1 MIEPPDYPKICL
13 LVCSTEHTIGD
24 VIEQAL
30 EKVGRDEAICETAMI
45 DKVRSSVL
53 EEPHGWLV
61 AAVCRQGPVFLH
73 AIVIMVLGEVD
84 HGTLLAT
91 RVKYHSLSI
100 VFDRWPEEPLV
111 FPMLK
116 GHDNVRRQ
124 TSRTGSNLDRL
135 VPF

>member
-1 MIEPPDYPKICL
+1 
-13 LVCSTEHTIGD
+13 
-24 VIEQAL
+24 
-30 EKVGRDEAICETAMI
+30 MI

-73 AIVIMVLGEVD
+73 AIGIMVLGEVD

-124 TSRTGSNLDRL
+124 TSRTGRNLDRL
-135 VPF
+135 VPSDTSEVT